1 MLRPPNTILHLHFSG
16 KILNA
21 MVTMPNPEPDRIVT
35 AAFQRYLGTTESL
48 PLSSRLFEDLGID
61 SLGFVTILLEL
72 AEQLRLDL
80 VAGDINLSD
89 IQSLEDVVLLVR
101 ALPRIG

>member
-1 MLRPPNTILHLHFSG
+1 MATLPDADLNTI
-16 KILNA
+16 
-21 MVTMPNPEPDRIVT
+21 VTKS
-35 AAFQRYLGTTESL
+35 FQRYLGTSESL

-80 VAGDINLSD
+80 VANNINLGE
-89 IQSLEDVVLLVR
+89 IQRIEDVVLLVGR
-101 ALPRIG
+101 LQPPR

>member
-1 MLRPPNTILHLHFSG
+1 
-16 KILNA
+16 
-21 MVTMPNPEPDRIVT
+21 MVTLLDADLNRIVT
-35 AAFQRYLGTTESL
+35 EAFQRYLGTSEGL

-80 VAGDINLSD
+80 VSNNINLSE
-89 IQSLEDVVLLVR
+89 IQSLEDVVLLVQ
-101 ALPRIG
+101 ALLPLS

>member
-1 MLRPPNTILHLHFSG
+1 
-16 KILNA
+16 
-21 MVTMPNPEPDRIVT
+21 MVTFDTDFNRIVT
-35 AAFQRYLGTTESL
+35 ETFQRYLGTSENL

-80 VAGDINLSD
+80 VANDINLSE
-89 IQSLEDVVLLVR
+89 IQSLEDVVLLVQT
-101 ALPRIG
+101 LPHIR

>member
-1 MLRPPNTILHLHFSG
+1 MVTL
-16 KILNA
+16 LNA
-21 MVTMPNPEPDRIVT
+21 DLNRIVT
-35 AAFQRYLGTTESL
+35 EAFQRYLGTSESL

-80 VAGDINLSD
+80 AANNINLSE
-89 IQSLEDVVLLVR
+89 IQSIEDVVLLVR
-101 ALPRIG
+101 TLLPLR

>member
-1 MLRPPNTILHLHFSG
+1 MLTL
-16 KILNA
+16 LNA
-21 MVTMPNPEPDRIVT
+21 DLNRIVT
-35 AAFQRYLGTTESL
+35 EAFQRYLGTSESL

-80 VAGDINLSD
+80 AANNINLSE
-89 IQSLEDVVLLVR
+89 IQSIEDVVLLVR
-101 ALPRIG
+101 TLLPLR